1 MPRDPVHDLTQRI
14 LALDASHDR
23 GDTPDQIWREDRE
36 KLVEELRAAT
46 RAANAEIAQ
55 AAKKPRRRKS

>member
-23 GDTPDQIWREDRE
+23 GEMAEQLYREDRE

-46 RAANAEIAQ
+46 RAANAEIA
-55 AAKKPRRRKS
+55 AAKKKRRKP